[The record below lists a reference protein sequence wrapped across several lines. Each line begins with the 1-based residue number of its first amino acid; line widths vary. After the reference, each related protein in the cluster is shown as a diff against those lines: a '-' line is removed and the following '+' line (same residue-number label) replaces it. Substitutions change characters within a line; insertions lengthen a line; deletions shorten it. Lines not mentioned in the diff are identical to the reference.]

1 MINFSSRKSSDQP
14 HKTKL
19 DYKIIRNA
27 TIVLI
32 VFIIPMSYS
41 HEIGH
46 AIICASE
53 GNLFQIN
60 MSLNNASLVCL
71 GTLEN
76 IELFYVFGGFFAM
89 SLALIPFV
97 KYSWMINHKWAVIV
111 SLSFA
116 IGHGINAVI
125 EWGLTLWYLEKG
137 LGPELL
143 MNMTSFFVYFALLV
157 YFGRKNE

>member
-1 MINFSSRKSSDQP
+1 MTNFISSDS
-14 HKTKL
+14 KSKRKL

-32 VFIIPMSYS
+32 VFIIPMSYF

-53 GNLFQIN
+53 GNSFQIN
-60 MSLNNASLVCL
+60 MSFTNASLVCL

-76 IELFYVFGGFFAM
+76 SELFYVFGGFFAM
-89 SLALIPFV
+89 TITLIPFV

-111 SLSFA
+111 CLSFA

-125 EWGLTLWYLEKG
+125 EGGLTLWYLENG
-137 LGPELL
+137 LGPELIL
-143 MNMTSFFVYFALLV
+143 NMTSFFVYFGLLV
-157 YFGRKNE
+157 YFGRQK